1 MKTVDKMDDSVS
13 EDEKKAL
20 EKAVQDLTDDYVK
33 QIDSMIK
40 AKQDELEK
48 V

>member
-1 MKTVDKMDDSVS
+1 MKTIDKMDDSVS
-13 EDEKKAL
+13 EDEKKSL

-40 AKQDELEK
+40 AKQEELEK